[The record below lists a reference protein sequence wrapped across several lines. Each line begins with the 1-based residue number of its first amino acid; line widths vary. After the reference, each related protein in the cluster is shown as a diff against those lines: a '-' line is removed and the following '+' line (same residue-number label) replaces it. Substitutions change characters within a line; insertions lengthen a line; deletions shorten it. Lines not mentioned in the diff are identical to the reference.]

1 MLKIA
6 ITGSLS
12 SGKSTVSKI
21 ISKKRYPVFD
31 ADVEVKNFYK
41 DYNNIKAIRNKFR
54 IKDNKNIKTIIKEKL
69 CTTSSTTIFLVLKSF
84 TQFL

>member
-54 IKDNKNIKTIIKEKL
+54 IKDSKNIKTLIKEKYEKKQL
-69 CTTSSTTIFLVLKSF
+69 SLKI
-84 TQFL
+84 LKK

>member
-21 ISKKRYPVFD
+21 ISKKKYPVFD
-31 ADVEVKNFYK
+31 ADVEVKTS
-41 DYNNIKAIRNKFR
+41 IK
-54 IKDNKNIKTIIKEKL
+54 II
-69 CTTSSTTIFLVLKSF
+69 TTSRQLERSLELKA
-84 TQFL
+84 TKT

>member
-41 DYNNIKAIRNKFR
+41 DYNNIKAIRKKFR
-54 IKDNKNIKTIIKEKL
+54 IKGNKNIKSLIKEKL
-69 CTTSSTTIFLVLKSF
+69 QKKSN
-84 TQFL
+84 

>member
-41 DYNNIKAIRNKFR
+41 DYNNIKAIRN
-54 IKDNKNIKTIIKEKL
+54 
-69 CTTSSTTIFLVLKSF
+69 
-84 TQFL
+84 

>member
-31 ADVEVKNFYK
+31 ADVEVKTS
-41 DYNNIKAIRNKFR
+41 IK
-54 IKDNKNIKTIIKEKL
+54 II
-69 CTTSSTTIFLVLKSF
+69 TTSRQLERSLELKA
-84 TQFL
+84 TKT